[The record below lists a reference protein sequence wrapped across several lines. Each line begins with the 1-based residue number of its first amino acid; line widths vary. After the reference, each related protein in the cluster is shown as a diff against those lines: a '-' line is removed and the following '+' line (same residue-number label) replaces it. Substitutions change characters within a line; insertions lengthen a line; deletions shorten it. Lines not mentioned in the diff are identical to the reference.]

1 MKLIAH
7 RGLYQGPNTELENH
21 PDQIVDAINQ
31 GFDCEI
37 DLWVINSELV
47 LGHDKPQ
54 YNITETFLIEY
65 YNSLWVH
72 AKNLS
77 ALRWLVDQSELNFF
91 WHQNDDY
98 VITSKGFIWAY
109 PGKELTSRSI
119 MLMPEWD
126 NPKLKN
132 FVIPNCYGICSD
144 YVEKI
149 KSTPT
154 FRNPQI

>member
-7 RGLYQGPNTELENH
+7 RGLYQGPNKELENQ
-21 PDQIVDAINQ
+21 PDQIINAIEQ

-47 LGHDKPQ
+47 LGHDEPQ

-65 YNSLWVH
+65 YNSLWIH

-91 WHQNDDY
+91 WHQKDDY

-126 NPKLKN
+126 HPKLKN

-149 KSTPT
+149 KSNPT